1 MAQISLASGSVVE
14 IQDILYEFVRDE
26 ALKGADRTADEVFG
40 TLGELVE
47 QFDPR
52 NRELLAKR
60 AEYQGRIDAYYRE
73 KRDNGWR
80 PTAESAEQDAEDIER
95 FLVDIGY
102 LRPQSAIDFRM
113 TTPQLDAEM
122 DQNGPELVTPVN
134 NASMAVGGAN
144 ARWGSLYDAYFLSD
158 VHPEIDRDAQ
168 RPARLRMVVE
178 DTNAFLDEHVAG
190 WEGGVRFGD
199 IAAYSVATDDRGKY
213 ASL

>member
-1 MAQISLASGSVVE
+1 MAQINLASGSVVE

-26 ALKGADRTADEVFG
+26 ALKGANRTADEVFG

-134 NASMAVGGAN
+134 NASMAVG
-144 ARWGSLYDAYFLSD
+144 RS
-158 VHPEIDRDAQ
+158 Q
-168 RPARLRMVVE
+168 RPMGKPVRCLLPQRRTSGDRQGRSAARK
-178 DTNAFLDEHVAG
+178 APH
-190 WEGGVRFGD
+190 GGGGYQRVPG
-199 IAAYSVATDDRGKY
+199 
-213 ASL
+213 